1 MVFYLSLIKLVYI
14 SFKSDTSDLNYI
26 FRFGFLLN
34 IDGILII
41 KYVYQ
46 IKRKYNMI
54 HINIKLLN
62 IIK

>member
-1 MVFYLSLIKLVYI
+1 MVYYLSLIKLVYI

-34 IDGILII
+34 IEGILMI

-46 IKRKYNMI
+46 IKRKE
-54 HINIKLLN
+54 K
-62 IIK
+62 IIGYYTYKY

>member
-34 IDGILII
+34 IEGILII

-46 IKRKYNMI
+46 IKRKE
-54 HINIKLLN
+54 K
-62 IIK
+62 IIGYYTYKY

>member
-1 MVFYLSLIKLVYI
+1 MVYYLSLIKLVYI

-34 IDGILII
+34 IEGILII

-46 IKRKYNMI
+46 IKRKE
-54 HINIKLLN
+54 K
-62 IIK
+62 IIGYYTYKY